1 MNQIELIAEKIATRL
16 KTREAAMASNVVS
29 IDNVGNARKTSL
41 EEAQA
46 GHVSA
51 VESDYDTKQGQY
63 EDIITAGDDAWA
75 SKINIVKNVSAADA
89 YRSLDELK
97 TEMDEMKVEVIAKA
111 AAVQTAVDAA
121 LDAEKAVWGSV
132 AEMDSE
138 FDGLDT
144 DAPFSGGAA

>member
-1 MNQIELIAEKIATRL
+1 
-16 KTREAAMASNVVS
+16 
-29 IDNVGNARKTSL
+29 
-41 EEAQA
+41 
-46 GHVSA
+46 
-51 VESDYDTKQGQY
+51 
-63 EDIITAGDDAWA
+63 
-75 SKINIVKNVSAADA
+75 
-89 YRSLDELK
+89 
-97 TEMDEMKVEVIAKA
+97 MKVEVIAKA